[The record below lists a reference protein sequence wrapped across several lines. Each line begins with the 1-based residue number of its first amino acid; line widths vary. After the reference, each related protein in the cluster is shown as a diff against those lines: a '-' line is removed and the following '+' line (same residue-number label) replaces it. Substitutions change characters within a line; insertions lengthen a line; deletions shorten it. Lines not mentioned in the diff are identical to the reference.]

1 MPLPTF
7 EYTAVITPEHIYP
20 DRTAIPGGY
29 RVRGFRVPAP
39 EEHYLNIIGYV
50 CICNENQRWAN
61 TNPRLI
67 LEKIP
72 RKRYI
77 FEPVEVTP
85 DTAVAYVRHPV
96 HGSLTACT
104 SPYDKRETYD
114 QFYSLREEEF

>member
-1 MPLPTF
+1 MPFPTF
-7 EYTAVITPEHIYP
+7 EYTAIITPEHIYSKSVKIP
-20 DRTAIPGGY
+20 DGY
-29 RVRGFRVPAP
+29 RARAFRVPTDG
-39 EEHYLNIIGYV
+39 ELYLDAFGNICRYD
-50 CICNENQRWAN
+50 NLRWVN

-85 DTAVAYVRHPV
+85 DTEVAYAKSEHANSFMVCRK
-96 HGSLTACT
+96 
-104 SPYDKRETYD
+104 PYGWLKDYG

>member
-85 DTAVAYVRHPV
+85 DTELAYVKSEHAN
-96 HGSLTACT
+96 SFMACRK
-104 SPYDKRETYD
+104 PYGWVTDYG